1 MTAVFIYTCP
11 KNFVRFWDFLFFDG
25 GFMKKL
31 FSLLLVLNLFVICL
45 SSCVSVTITKNN
57 EPTNTVVGEVK
68 EETHVQET
76 KSPET
81 TKAVETSK
89 TNVTSGNNNNEK
101 VYTIGIGQFA
111 EHPSLDNCRLGII
124 EGLKEE
130 GFVEGK
136 NLVIKYDNAQTDG
149 SFASQIY
156 SNYKNNNVDLVFA
169 IATPMAQSAYSI
181 FRDTNTPI
189 VFSAVTDPVA
199 ANIAGEDKKPVG
211 NITGTSDKLPVKEQ
225 IVLIRKMY
233 PDVKRIGILY
243 TTSEVNS
250 ISSIKEYELIAG
262 EFGIEIVKQGINE
275 NADLPMAVDNL
286 LKKSNGVDVITNI
299 TDNTVV
305 ASLPIVLEKAK
316 QKNIPVFG
324 SEVEQVKNGCIASMG
339 LEYIELGKQTGHMA
353 AKILKGEEKASEME
367 YEIIEKA
374 SLYINKKT
382 ASELGYEFDYDL
394 LTEAVEQFN

>member
-1 MTAVFIYTCP
+1 
-11 KNFVRFWDFLFFDG
+11 
-25 GFMKKL
+25 MKKIFGVL
-31 FSLLLVLNLFVICL
+31 LILSIIAFSLSGCI
-45 SSCVSVTITKNN
+45 SVTISKNS
-57 EPTNTVVGEVK
+57 EPANTIVGEVND
-68 EETHVQET
+68 ETHVEET
-76 KSPET
+76 KIPET
-81 TKAVETSK
+81 TKALETTKAQNSS
-89 TNVTSGNNNNEK
+89 TETTSNEK
-101 VYTIGIGQFA
+101 IYTIGIGQFA
-111 EHPSLDNCRLGII
+111 EHPSLDNCRIGII

-149 SFASQIY
+149 SFANQIY
-156 SNYKNNNVDLVFA
+156 NSYKNNNVDLVFA
-169 IATPMAQSAYSI
+169 IATPMAQSAYSV
-181 FRDTNTPI
+181 FRDTATPI

-211 NITGTSDKLPVKEQ
+211 NITGTSDKLPVKDQ

-233 PDVKRIGILY
+233 PDAKRIGILY

-250 ISSIKEYELIAG
+250 LSSIKEYELIAS

-275 NADLPMAVDNL
+275 TADLPMAVDNL

-353 AKILKGEEKASEME
+353 AKILKGEAKASEME
-367 YEIIEKA
+367 YEIIANA
-374 SLYINKKT
+374 SLYINLKT
-382 ASELGYEFDYDL
+382 ASELGYEFDYEL

>member
-1 MTAVFIYTCP
+1 MKKFVSIFLTCSIAVFCIS
-11 KNFVRFWDFLFFDG
+11 G
-25 GFMKKL
+25 
-31 FSLLLVLNLFVICL
+31 
-45 SSCVSVTITKNN
+45 CVSINITK
-57 EPTNTVVGEVK
+57 
-68 EETHVQET
+68 ETHSAATET
-76 KSPET
+76 GIINAEVNTEDKAEATESTKVAET
-81 TKAVETSK
+81 TKVKEVAASVNTSETK
-89 TNVTSGNNNNEK
+89 NDDVK
-101 VYTIGIGQFA
+101 IYQIGIGQFA

-130 GFVEGK
+130 GFIEGE

-156 SNYKNNNVDLVFA
+156 NNYKNNNMDLVFA
-169 IATPMAQSAYSI
+169 IATPMAQSAYSV
-181 FRDTNTPI
+181 FRDTSTPI

-199 ANIAGEDKKPVG
+199 AEIATEDRKPVG
-211 NITGTSDKLPVKEQ
+211 NITGTSDKLPVKDQ

-233 PDVKRIGILY
+233 PDTKRIGILY

-250 ISSIKEYELIAG
+250 ISSINEYETIAS

-275 NADLPMAVDNL
+275 TADLPMAVDNL

-339 LEYIELGKQTGHMA
+339 LEYVELGKQTGHMA
-353 AKILKGEEKASEME
+353 AKILKGEMKASDME
-367 YEIIEKA
+367 YEIIENS
-374 SLYINKKT
+374 SLYINLKT
-382 ASELGYEFDYDL
+382 ASELGFTFEDAL
-394 LTEAVEQFN
+394 LSSAVEKFN